1 MSSCLFFSSYVAMQ
15 IDSQQI
21 VTRKYILNVLQNV
34 SSKALIFYIDTQSS
48 EKNSERTVCS
58 LILSSTKFS
67 CALNYFFKVFHTKLK
82 NFWHCTEV
90 GSVLST

>member
-1 MSSCLFFSSYVAMQ
+1 MQ

-48 EKNSERTVCS
+48 EKKFWAYCLLAYTLQHKVFLC
-58 LILSSTKFS
+58 TK
-67 CALNYFFKVFHTKLK
+67 LFFKSISHEIKELLALHRGWV
-82 NFWHCTEV
+82 
-90 GSVLST
+90 SA